1 MKDSSTNPTL
11 YSTSDLGIATFLLT
25 VGVEIISTTPVPHNH
40 NHLIFHFREQEN
52 TRSLISDYLNGDGLA
67 PARTLFENYR
77 ALRALA
83 FNQNKYEGGRG

>member
-1 MKDSSTNPTL
+1 MDDLSNKSTL
-11 YSTSDLGIATFLLT
+11 YSTSDLGIATYLLT
-25 VGVEIISTTPVPHNH
+25 VGVELISTTPVPHNPS
-40 NHLIFHFREQEN
+40 HLIFHFKEQEN
-52 TRSLISDYLNGDGLA
+52 IRRLISDYLNGDGLA